1 MGEIREMP
9 QGAVRAG
16 LLHNPVSRQSPCR
29 VPYSVCL
36 GLAAAAIAYGSPVLA
51 SLPTPLRSWFGVCD
65 HLEEQHQ
72 VALTFDDGPHPVATP
87 AVLQVLDDLN
97 VRATFFLVGE
107 RVEQMPALVREIV
120 AAGHGIGVHGY
131 RHRPQALLW
140 PHHVYEDIYRGL
152 AVVGEVTGLYPRHYR
167 PPYGIVTGVGL
178 RAVRRLGGETW
189 LWTADGRD
197 WRPRATAQGIAGR
210 VLRQTRGGGVILLH
224 DSDVYGS
231 TGSWRQVLGA
241 LPTVVRGLRA
251 RGLHIRPLC
260 DKQVICLS

>member
-1 MGEIREMP
+1 MIRLSTVSALVFLSILHFFSFSGE
-9 QGAVRAG
+9 GA
-16 LLHNPVSRQSPCR
+16 P
-29 VPYSVCL
+29 
-36 GLAAAAIAYGSPVLA
+36 
-51 SLPTPLRSWFGVCD
+51 LPLEK
-65 HLEEQHQ
+65 LEELFRNVAPAQWGEHVSGTAGRIAAEGKE

-131 RHRPQALLW
+131 RHRPQVLLW
-140 PHHVYEDIYRGL
+140 PRHVYEDIYRGL
-152 AVVGEVTGLYPRHYR
+152 AVVGEVTGLYPRHFR

-224 DSDVYGS
+224 DSDAYGS

-241 LPTVVRGLRA
+241 LPTVVQGLRA